1 MGCLRLGACL
11 VFFDGCWVEAWPFPL
26 FLVFAMVRV
35 REVVGE
41 RLGIRVDFCDVGDE
55 FGWVDD
61 GKEGL
66 GMWFC
71 ELRMKR

>member
-1 MGCLRLGACL
+1 
-11 VFFDGCWVEAWPFPL
+11 
-26 FLVFAMVRV
+26 MVRV

-41 RLGIRVDFCDVGDE
+41 RLGIRVDFCDGGDE

>member
-1 MGCLRLGACL
+1 
-11 VFFDGCWVEAWPFPL
+11 
-26 FLVFAMVRV
+26 MVRV
-35 REVVGE
+35 REVVRE
-41 RLGIRVDFCDVGDE
+41 RLGVRVDFCDEEDE

-66 GMWFC
+66 RRWFD

>member
-11 VFFDGCWVEAWPFPL
+11 SFFGGCWVEAWSFPL

-41 RLGIRVDFCDVGDE
+41 RLGLIFVVERMSLG
-55 FGWVDD
+55 
-61 GKEGL
+61 GL
-66 GMWFC
+66 MMV
-71 ELRMKR
+71 RTV